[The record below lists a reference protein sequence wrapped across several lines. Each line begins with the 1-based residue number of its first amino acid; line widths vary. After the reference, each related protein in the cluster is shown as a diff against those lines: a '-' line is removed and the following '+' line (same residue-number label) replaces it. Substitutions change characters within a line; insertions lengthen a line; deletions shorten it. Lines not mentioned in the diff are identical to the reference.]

1 MTPTHDAYAHEARA
15 DRRAAHLAA
24 ITARIGAHPDLN
36 EESATRL
43 CEAVDPDDLSD
54 DELRADITACNTL

>member
-1 MTPTHDAYAHEARA
+1 MNAPQAQAYDDRA
-15 DRRAAHLAA
+15 ARRAANLDA